1 MNGEIHKI
9 EPVNNLIDRVYLNND
24 EIVCEIH
31 KKLLACNL
39 GEKLKINISD
49 QIIKSPSYLVSG
61 QIYHTEKNSVC
72 VSCGGL
78 LYKLPYFQSSS
89 LGKNIYINLA
99 KVSKRGRQPSNA
111 SVKKTKS

>member
-9 EPVNNLIDRVYLNND
+9 EAVNSLIDRIYLNND

-31 KKLLACNL
+31 KKLLECNV

-49 QIIKSPSYLVSG
+49 QVIKSPSYLVNG
-61 QIYHTEKNSVC
+61 QIYYTANNSVC

-78 LYKLPYFQSSS
+78 LYKLPHFQSSS
-89 LGKNIYINLA
+89 LGKNIYINVA
-99 KVSKRGRQPSNA
+99 KVGKRGRPPSNT
-111 SVKKTKS
+111 STKKTKS